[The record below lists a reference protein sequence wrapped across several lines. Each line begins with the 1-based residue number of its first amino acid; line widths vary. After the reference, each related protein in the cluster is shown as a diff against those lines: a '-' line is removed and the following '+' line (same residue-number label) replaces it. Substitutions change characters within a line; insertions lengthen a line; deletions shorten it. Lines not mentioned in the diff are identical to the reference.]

1 MNGSPLSRSGMTP
14 FSYQV
19 ENANIKPMKSIL
31 QTKEWADFK
40 SKFDFE
46 IIEFDNHFIHKR
58 SLPFNQNFLYLP
70 EVAAKDFSASSIEEL
85 KKVTSEQSSIFARL
99 ELIDEFS
106 DNAHKLLRTLGFQK
120 AFEELQPKW
129 RHVIDLTPTRGEI
142 LAQMKQKGRYNIK
155 LSERKGVKI
164 DQYALSEIDKKRLK
178 FFYTLYLETVKRE
191 GITGR
196 SYEYFEKLVDS
207 FKETDYFS
215 FYIASFKNEPLSGAL
230 VSFYDKNSL
239 YLYGG
244 SSRQHSEVMA
254 PYLMHWQIMADA
266 KERGMTSYDMLGR
279 SPVELP
285 TSGTVGIP
293 TGSSGRSVGGSVG
306 KNHKWAGVTRFKEQF
321 GGRAV
326 EILGSYD
333 YINKPVWYKLFR
345 IAEKMRRK

>member
-1 MNGSPLSRSGMTP
+1 
-14 FSYQV
+14 
-19 ENANIKPMKSIL
+19 MKSIL